1 MMRGMADPTPIS
13 PPADADV
20 RPYPPR
26 YRWLKVGAA
35 GVALLAL
42 SLLALRLVAGWSA
55 DRRIGEAVA
64 RLRAEGRPVVPADL
78 NSTPP
83 PDAENAAVF
92 LARAA
97 AFVMLTKAQDAA
109 ADKIGGP
116 GFTAADL
123 ALVRAAVAANAG
135 ALADAHAARGVAKV
149 DWRVHFRR
157 PVITVGQPNLNP
169 QRELANLMRDAIVV
183 QSADGDSAAAVDTAL
198 DLLRAAKA
206 EIAGKTVVA
215 NLVGLGMSGVAVRQ
229 LELALPK
236 LTFAGEAGPRP
247 APRAQATA
255 LIAALLDDS
264 FIRGMADAVDVDRV
278 GSSDFLDQFA
288 TGWTLR
294 PFFRS
299 TDADRFPH
307 AEAVRAAAL
316 AGTLKA
322 AESLPAQSA
331 SLDGPK
337 GFATVLDS
345 DQTKLL
351 ITTLRATANRR
362 LAAVAVA
369 VRLYRIDHAGRLP
382 GALADLVPQYLP
394 VVPVD
399 PMRGDGGPLGYA
411 PTYAPPGGGPPS
423 PRVYSVGR
431 DGADDGG
438 AGGILERWKARPTPK
453 TRSRSPRRR
462 PVPLEANF
470 RGHGGFRMTDS
481 VLPRSPEQAG
491 V

>member
-1 MMRGMADPTPIS
+1 MRRMADPTPTA
-13 PPADADV
+13 PPADAAG

-26 YRWLKVGAA
+26 LRWLKVGAA

-55 DRRIGEAVA
+55 DRRVEAAVA

-97 AFVMLTKAQDAA
+97 ASIKLTKVQEAA

-116 GFTAADL
+116 AFTPADL
-123 ALVRAAVAANAG
+123 AQLRAAVAANAA
-135 ALADAHAARGVAKV
+135 ALADAHAARDVPKV

-157 PVITVGQPNLNP
+157 PVFAVGQPNLNP
-169 QRELANLMRDAIVV
+169 QRELANLMRDALTV
-183 QSADGDSAAAVDTAL
+183 QAADGDSAAAVGTAL

-215 NLVGLGMSGVAVRQ
+215 NLVGLGMSDVAVRQ
-229 LELALPK
+229 VELALPK
-236 LTFAGEAGPRP
+236 LTFAGDPGPRP
-247 APRAQATA
+247 ASRAQA
-255 LIAALLDDS
+255 AALVDAFLDYS
-264 FIRGMADAVDVDRV
+264 LIRGMADAVDAERV
-278 GSSDFLDQFA
+278 GTSDFLDGLG

-299 TDADRFPH
+299 TEADRFPY
-307 AEAVRAAAL
+307 AEAVRAAAFV
-316 AGTLKA
+316 GNLKA
-322 AESLPAQSA
+322 AESLPAWSA

-351 ITTLRATANRR
+351 TTTLRAVANRR

-369 VRLYRIDHAGRLP
+369 VRLYRVDHAGRLP

-394 VVPVD
+394 AVPVD
-399 PMRGDGGPLGYA
+399 PMRADGGPLGYA
-411 PTYAPPGGGPPS
+411 PTYAPPYGGPAS

-438 AGGILERWKARPTPK
+438 AGDATKRWKSHPTPN
-453 TRSRSPRRR
+453 TDEPFLLAPPPGGSPEAPSPRRS
-462 PVPLEANF
+462 PL
-470 RGHGGFRMTDS
+470 
-481 VLPRSPEQAG
+481 
-491 V
+491 

>member
-1 MMRGMADPTPIS
+1 MADPTPIS

-26 YRWLKVGAA
+26 FRWLKVGAA

-55 DRRIGEAVA
+55 DRRMEAAVA

-83 PDAENAAVF
+83 PDAENAAF
-92 LARAA
+92 LLARAA
-97 AFVMLTKAQDAA
+97 ASITLTKAQEAA
-109 ADKIGGP
+109 VDKIGGP

-123 ALVRAAVAANAG
+123 ALLRAAVAANATS
-135 ALADAHAARGVAKV
+135 LADAHVARDVPKV

-157 PVITVGQPNLNP
+157 PVFAVGQPNLNP
-169 QRELANLMRDAIVV
+169 QRELANLMRDAIYV
-183 QSADGDSAAAVDTAL
+183 QAADGDSTAAVGTAL

-206 EIAGKTVVA
+206 EIVGKTVVA

-229 LELALPK
+229 VELALPK
-236 LTFAGEAGPRP
+236 LTFEGESGPHA

-264 FIRGMADAVDVDRV
+264 FIRGMADAVDVERV
-278 GSSDFLDQFA
+278 GMSDFLDQLA

-299 TDADRFPH
+299 TDADHFPF
-307 AEAVRAAAL
+307 ADAVRTAAL
-316 AGTLKA
+316 AGNLKA
-322 AESLPAQSA
+322 AESLPARA
-331 SLDGPK
+331 PSLDGPK
-337 GFATVLDS
+337 GFAAALDS
-345 DQTKLL
+345 GQTTLL
-351 ITTLRATANRR
+351 ITTLRATAGRR

-369 VRLYRIDHAGRLP
+369 VRLYRVDHAGRLP

-394 VVPVD
+394 AVPAD
-399 PMRGDGGPLGYA
+399 PMRPDGGPLGYA
-411 PTYAPPGGGPPS
+411 PTYAPPGGGPTS
-423 PRVYSVGR
+423 PRVYSVGP
-431 DGADDGG
+431 DGADNGG
-438 AGGILERWKARPTPK
+438 AGGVLNRWTPNTDEPFLLEPPPPNAP
-453 TRSRSPRRR
+453 
-462 PVPLEANF
+462 
-470 RGHGGFRMTDS
+470 
-481 VLPRSPEQAG
+481 
-491 V
+491 